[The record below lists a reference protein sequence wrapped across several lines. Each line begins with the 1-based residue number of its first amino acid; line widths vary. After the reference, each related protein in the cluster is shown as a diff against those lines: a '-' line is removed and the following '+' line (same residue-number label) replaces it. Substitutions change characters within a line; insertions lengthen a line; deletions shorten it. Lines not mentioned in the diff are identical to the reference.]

1 MVAREELFVV
11 ANGTN
16 GKHGKRG
23 VNRPDLL
30 DMEIAERVDI
40 VRSLQERIESLS
52 GKIQSVKDELRSL
65 LEEKGT
71 NWKDDE
77 GYAALTQDTVRFSYD
92 TRALDD
98 MLLQDPDQNGWLK
111 TFRRESV
118 VRGTV
123 KVK

>member
-1 MVAREELFVV
+1 MVAREELYVV
-11 ANGTN
+11 SNGTN
-16 GKHGKRG
+16 GKHGKNG
-23 VNRPDLL
+23 LKKPDLL

-52 GKIQSVKDELRSL
+52 GKIQTIKDELRVL

-77 GYAALTQDTVRFSYD
+77 GYAALTQDSVRFSYD

-98 MLLQDPDQNGWLK
+98 MLLKDPDQNGWLK